1 MYAPVYLDYNAN
13 APLDPVAREA
23 MLPFLDARFGNA
35 SSRHEYGRQARAAI
49 DQARAQLAAAVGAH
63 PTEVVFTSGGSE
75 ANNLFLK
82 GFAAARRPGL
92 IAIGATEHPCVREPA
107 RQLARQ
113 GWRLETLAVDKQGQ
127 IDAAAF
133 EAALLRK
140 PEAVSIML
148 ANNETGVLQ
157 DIFTLAARACAAG
170 AVFHSDAVQALGK
183 VDVNFRALGVQ
194 AMTLSAHK
202 IGGPIGAGALILNKR
217 IELAPLIAGGGQER
231 GLRSGT
237 ENVAAIVGFGCAAE
251 RAVAMREAFAKRSR
265 QQRDRLEAA
274 LSAQGA
280 WIFGAAAERLPNT
293 VFFAFDAID
302 GETLVAKLDRAGFA
316 VASGSACSS
325 ADPQP
330 SVTLLA
336 MEVEPGLARGALRVS
351 LGRATQGEEIE
362 RFARVLGETVAA
374 LRQMTGIAA

>member
-49 DQARAQLAAAVGAH
+49 DRARAQLAAAVGAH

-82 GFAAARRPGL
+82 GFSAARRPGC

-107 RQLARQ
+107 RQLVRQ
-113 GWRLETLAVDKQGQ
+113 GWRLETLAVDKQGR

-140 PEAVSIML
+140 SEAVSIML

-157 DIFTLAARACAAG
+157 DISTLAAQASAAG
-170 AVFHSDAVQALGK
+170 AVFHTDAAQALGK

-237 ENVAAIVGFGCAAE
+237 ENVAAIVGFGYAAE
-251 RAVAMREAFAKRSR
+251 RAVAAREAFAKRSR

-336 MEVEPGLARGALRVS
+336 MGVEPGLARGALRVS
-351 LGRATQGEEIE
+351 LGCETQDEDID

-374 LRQMTGIAA
+374 LRQMAVIAA